1 MTDETN
7 PSQEPARDIKDD
19 DEQHADLNEK
29 TTPGTEPV
37 QVRLA
42 HLGGK
47 APCMADIPRRRDA
60 DD

>member
-1 MTDETN
+1 MTDEPN
-7 PSQEPARDIKDD
+7 PFQDPAKDLKD

-29 TTPGTEPV
+29 TTPGTESV